1 MILLSHWKKTV
12 FCAMTLGGL
21 ILAPSASGA
30 VLRDSSNRPIRRGGK
45 FDSRTVNVV
54 PTRAR
59 NGEFRGVWIC
69 TVENLDFP
77 KVRSAAEFRS
87 RYIAMVN
94 RIAAAGF
101 NAVIFQVR
109 PNADAFYPSNLVPY
123 SSWLTGVEG
132 RGLNFDML
140 QFMVREAHA
149 RRLEFHAWFNP
160 YRVINGI
167 KESKRAYLNKLHP
180 KNFARRNPHLVLDFH
195 NGKTRSLF
203 FDPGRKEVVVHICR
217 IVEEV
222 ARRYDIDGIHFDDY
236 FYPYEEIGS
245 IDNHTFAANNPYR
258 LKKADWRRMNTET
271 LIYNVKL
278 TIERVDLRRIRKV
291 RFGVSP
297 FGIWGNAK
305 DIRGGSATGGK
316 QTYFNLYADTKKWV
330 QKRYVD
336 YIVPQIYWNFAHETA
351 AYAALTSWW
360 SSTVRNTG
368 VKLYIGMAP
377 YRLGAAGWG
386 RYELVNQLY
395 FNRMHPEVSGMCCFS
410 YRHLFGAK
418 PHAGVKAFFQALRQ

>member
-1 MILLSHWKKTV
+1 MSLTAGIKKL
-12 FCAMTLGGL
+12 FYC
-21 ILAPSASGA
+21 ILALGVSMPQLAFAA
-30 VLRDSSNRPIRRGGK
+30 VLRDGNNRPVRRGGK
-45 FDSRTVNVV
+45 YDPRQVNII
-54 PTRAR
+54 PMRAR
-59 NGEFRGVWIC
+59 RGEFRGVWVC

-77 KVRSAAEFRS
+77 RVKSAAEFRS

-101 NAVIFQVR
+101 NAIIFQVR
-109 PNADAFYPSNLVPY
+109 PNADAFYPSQLVPY

-140 QFMVREAHA
+140 QFMVTEAHA

-167 KESKRAYLNKLHP
+167 QISKNAYLKKLHP
-180 KNFARRNPHLVLDFH
+180 KNFARKNPHLVLDFH
-195 NGKTRSLF
+195 NGKSRSLF
-203 FDPGRKEVVVHICR
+203 FDPGRKEVVSHICK
-217 IVEEV
+217 IVSEV
-222 ARRYDIDGIHFDDY
+222 ASRYDIDGIHFDDY
-236 FYPYEEIGS
+236 FYPYDEIGA
-245 IDNHTFAANNPYR
+245 IDNHTFARNNPYR
-258 LKKADWRRMNTET
+258 LSKADWRRRNTET

-278 TIERVDLRRIRKV
+278 TIDRINLRRHRKI

-316 QTYFNLYADTKKWV
+316 QTYFNLYADTRKWV

-336 YIVPQIYWNFAHETA
+336 YIVPQIYWHFAHETA

-377 YRLGAAGWG
+377 YRLGAPGWG

-395 FNRMHPEVSGMCCFS
+395 FNRMHPEVAGMCCFS
-410 YRHLFGAK
+410 YRHLFGNK
-418 PHAGVKAFFQALRQ
+418 THAGVKAFLQALRK